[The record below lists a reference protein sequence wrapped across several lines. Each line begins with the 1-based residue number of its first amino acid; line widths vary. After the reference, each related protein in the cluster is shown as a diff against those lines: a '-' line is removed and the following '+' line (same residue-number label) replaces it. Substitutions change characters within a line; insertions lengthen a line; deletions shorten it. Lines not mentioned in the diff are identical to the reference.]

1 MWTLGLEARRRIGEG
16 RLAVQREAVAIART
30 DVGDEPFEVPVA
42 FRGEGGRRTSIDDH
56 VDAVV
61 NRRPDAEVR
70 AQRLR
75 LRANRPSPMNGDLA
89 GRGRERA
96 RGGQRV
102 CSTC

>member
-1 MWTLGLEARRRIGEG
+1 
-16 RLAVQREAVAIART
+16 
-30 DVGDEPFEVPVA
+30 
-42 FRGEGGRRTSIDDH
+42 
-56 VDAVV
+56 V